1 VLPILTWP
9 SPATTTSLFFLTST
23 IVVNDNKVTIY
34 IASSVDTMW
43 LLFYYLQGINLIPDD
58 VNILTNNEK
67 SFN

>member
-1 VLPILTWP
+1 VLSYKHNRCAMPIERVFILLHFY
-9 SPATTTSLFFLTST
+9 S
-23 IVVNDNKVTIY
+23 
-34 IASSVDTMW
+34 MW